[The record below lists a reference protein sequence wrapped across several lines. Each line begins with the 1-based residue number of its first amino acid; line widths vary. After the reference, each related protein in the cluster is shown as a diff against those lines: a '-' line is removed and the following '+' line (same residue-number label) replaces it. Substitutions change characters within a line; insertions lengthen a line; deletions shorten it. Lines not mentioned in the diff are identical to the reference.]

1 MQITVT
7 WQGIITAF
15 AVVGALI
22 GLATYFSNV
31 VRWVD
36 KQNEQDEEIQKLRQ
50 HHEEDIKS
58 LKEEQALLIDGVL
71 ACLKGLQERGCN
83 GPVVKAI
90 EKYETYLNEKAHQ

>member
-15 AVVGALI
+15 AVVGAVV
-22 GLATYFSNV
+22 GFATYFSNV

-36 KQNEQDEEIQKLRQ
+36 KQNEQDTEIKKLKE

-83 GPVVKAI
+83 GPVTKAI